1 MKYKVAYHK
10 VYSHKTKCRIV
21 KASTLKEAVEIFDK
35 IINSEFKTNCIIES
49 IFETGSNKLY
59 TMYDILNLC
68 YKSKYGIENLLI

>member
-21 KASTLKEAVEIFDK
+21 KASTFKEAVDIFDK
-35 IINSEFKTNCIIES
+35 ITDSKVKTNCIIES
-49 IFETGSNKLY
+49 IFGMGSNKLY

-68 YKSKYGIENLLI
+68 YKHK